1 MLEIFS
7 IHLFLIFNVLLE
19 MYNCW
24 LLQIAQL
31 ENVKGQLPIE
41 GAPAVWSGEEWI
53 YVQPF
58 IDLKKSDT
66 AVEETVDK
74 SNEYF
79 KPSVLNKEHDDFF
92 AELAG
97 VVDGEASQI
106 VEPAVEPH
114 TEFDA
119 GFESLVSEF
128 ESSPFT
134 NIVTDEPLT
143 MEDWHEEEKV
153 LHKPMSVKS
162 HVANAQIQDYVL
174 GEQDWIVEVVGEEQ
188 GYLHVSDGSARAW
201 VNSLKYGSFR
211 KGDILF
217 MNVTRTADRR
227 VDVNEIDVLQ
237 TVSDEFLIPDEVYFE
252 EYESKREIAV

>member
-92 AELAG
+92 AGMYNATMTLE
-97 VVDGEASQI
+97 
-106 VEPAVEPH
+106 
-114 TEFDA
+114 TY
-119 GFESLVSEF
+119 
-128 ESSPFT
+128 
-134 NIVTDEPLT
+134 PL
-143 MEDWHEEEKV
+143 
-153 LHKPMSVKS
+153 
-162 HVANAQIQDYVL
+162 
-174 GEQDWIVEVVGEEQ
+174 Q
-188 GYLHVSDGSARAW
+188 G
-201 VNSLKYGSFR
+201 GSFNNTR
-211 KGDILF
+211 IIYIKGIGSI
-217 MNVTRTADRR
+217 MQNGIV
-227 VDVNEIDVLQ
+227 
-237 TVSDEFLIPDEVYFE
+237 P
-252 EYESKREIAV
+252 